1 MPTTTCLNP
10 SELIPDPPCGYRLTA
25 AQYAEVGDE
34 LALHGVRVREDGE
47 GVLVP
52 LRQPLRALVPLLLD
66 DRAEYHLTGGSYETA
81 C

>member
-1 MPTTTCLNP
+1 
-10 SELIPDPPCGYRLTA
+10 
-25 AQYAEVGDE
+25 VGDE
-34 LALHGVRVREDGE
+34 LALHGVRVRKDGK

-66 DRAEYHLTGGSYETA
+66 DRAEYRLTGGSSETA